1 MNSSIQLVVFTLDSQ
16 RFALPLS
23 TVERAIRI
31 MEIVHLPKAPE
42 IVIGVINL
50 HGKII
55 PVVNIRNR
63 FRLPQREINLNDQ
76 LIISNTKKRPLAI
89 LIDLVLGVFE
99 FPEKRIVSADKI
111 LPDIEYIEGVA
122 KLEEGIILIHDID
135 KFLSLEEEKAIDEA
149 IKKENI

>member
-1 MNSSIQLVVFTLDSQ
+1 MNTSIQLVVFTLDNQ

-31 MEIVHLPKAPE
+31 MEIVHLPTAPE
-42 IVIGVINL
+42 IVMGVINL

-76 LIISNTKKRPLAI
+76 LIISNTKKMPLAI
-89 LIDLVLGVFE
+89 LIDSVLGVFE

-111 LPDIEYIEGVA
+111 LPDIEYIEGVV

-135 KFLSLEEEKAIDEA
+135 KFLSLEEERALNDAINET
-149 IKKENI
+149 

>member
-1 MNSSIQLVVFTLDSQ
+1 MNTSIQLVVFTLDNQ

-31 MEIVHLPKAPE
+31 MEIVHLPTAPE
-42 IVIGVINL
+42 IVMGVINL

-89 LIDLVLGVFE
+89 LIDSVLGVFE

-135 KFLSLEEEKAIDEA
+135 KFLSLEEEKALNDA
-149 IKKENI
+149 INET

>member
-1 MNSSIQLVVFTLDSQ
+1 MNNKVQLVVFTLDNQ
-16 RFALPLS
+16 RFALLLS

-31 MEIVHLPKAPE
+31 IEIVHLPKAPD
-42 IVIGVINL
+42 IVMGVINL
-50 HGKII
+50 HGMII

-76 LIISNTKKRPLAI
+76 LIISNTKKRHLAI
-89 LIDLVLGVFE
+89 LVNSVLGVFE
-99 FPEKRIVSADKI
+99 FPEKKIVSADKI
-111 LPDIEYIEGVA
+111 LPDIEYVEGVA

-149 IKKENI
+149 VKEHK

>member
-1 MNSSIQLVVFTLDSQ
+1 MNTSIQLVVFTLDNQ

-31 MEIVHLPKAPE
+31 MEIVHLPTAPE
-42 IVIGVINL
+42 IVMGVINL

-76 LIISNTKKRPLAI
+76 LIISNTKKMPLAI
-89 LIDLVLGVFE
+89 LIDSVLGVFE

-149 IKKENI
+149 VKEHK

>member
-1 MNSSIQLVVFTLDSQ
+1 MNTSIQLVVFTLDNQ

-31 MEIVHLPKAPE
+31 MEIVHLPTAPE
-42 IVIGVINL
+42 IVMGVINL

-76 LIISNTKKRPLAI
+76 LIISNTKKMPLAI
-89 LIDLVLGVFE
+89 LIDSVLGVFE

-135 KFLSLEEEKAIDEA
+135 KFLSLEEEKALNDA
-149 IKKENI
+149 INET

>member
-1 MNSSIQLVVFTLDSQ
+1 MNNNIQLVVFTLDNQ

-31 MEIVHLPKAPE
+31 MEIIHLPKAPE

-50 HGKII
+50 RGKII
-55 PVVNIRNR
+55 PVVNIRKR

-76 LIISNTKKRPLAI
+76 LIISNAKKRTLAI
-89 LIDLVLGVFE
+89 LVDSVLGVFE
-99 FPEKRIVSADKI
+99 FPEKKIITADKI
-111 LPDIEYIEGVA
+111 LPDIEYVEGVA
-122 KLEEGIILIHDID
+122 KLEEGIILIHDIN

-149 IKKENI
+149 VKNV

>member
-1 MNSSIQLVVFTLDSQ
+1 MNNNIQLVVFTLDNQ

-31 MEIVHLPKAPE
+31 MEIVPLPKAPE

-89 LIDLVLGVFE
+89 LIDSVLGVFE

-149 IKKENI
+149 VKEHK

>member
-1 MNSSIQLVVFTLDSQ
+1 MNNNIQLVVFTLDNQ

-89 LIDLVLGVFE
+89 LIDSVLGVFE

-149 IKKENI
+149 VKEHK

>member
-1 MNSSIQLVVFTLDSQ
+1 
-16 RFALPLS
+16 
-23 TVERAIRI
+23 
-31 MEIVHLPKAPE
+31 MEIVHLPTAPE
-42 IVIGVINL
+42 IVMGVINL

-89 LIDLVLGVFE
+89 LIDSVLGVFE

-149 IKKENI
+149 VKEHK

>member
-1 MNSSIQLVVFTLDSQ
+1 MNNNIQLVVFTLDNQ

-31 MEIVHLPKAPE
+31 MEIVPLPKAPE

-89 LIDLVLGVFE
+89 LIDSVLGVFE

-135 KFLSLEEEKAIDEA
+135 KFLSLEEEKAIGEA
-149 IKKENI
+149 VKEHK

>member
-1 MNSSIQLVVFTLDSQ
+1 MNNNIQLIVFTLDNQ

-23 TVERAIRI
+23 IVERAIRI
-31 MEIVHLPKAPE
+31 IEIVPLPKAPE
-42 IVIGVINL
+42 IVMGVINL

-55 PVVNIRNR
+55 PVVNIRKR
-63 FRLPQREINLNDQ
+63 FHLPQREISLNDQ

-89 LIDLVLGVFE
+89 LVDSVLGVFE
-99 FPEKRIVSADKI
+99 FPEKKIISADKI
-111 LPDIEYIEGVA
+111 LPDIEYVEGVA

-149 IKKENI
+149 INEV

>member
-1 MNSSIQLVVFTLDSQ
+1 MNNNIQLVVFTLDNQ

-23 TVERAIRI
+23 IVERAIRI
-31 MEIVHLPKAPE
+31 IEIVPLPKAPE
-42 IVIGVINL
+42 IVMGVINL

-55 PVVNIRNR
+55 PVVNIRKR
-63 FRLPQREINLNDQ
+63 FHLPQREISLNDQ

-89 LIDLVLGVFE
+89 LVDSVLGVFE
-99 FPEKRIVSADKI
+99 FPEKKIISADKI
-111 LPDIEYIEGVA
+111 LPDIEYVEGVA

-149 IKKENI
+149 INEV

>member
-1 MNSSIQLVVFTLDSQ
+1 MNNNIQLVVFTLDSQ

-89 LIDLVLGVFE
+89 LIDSVLGVFE

-149 IKKENI
+149 VKEHK

>member
-1 MNSSIQLVVFTLDSQ
+1 MNNNIQLVVFTLDSQ

-89 LIDLVLGVFE
+89 LIDSVLGVFE

-135 KFLSLEEEKAIDEA
+135 KFLSLEEEKALNDA
-149 IKKENI
+149 INET

>member
-1 MNSSIQLVVFTLDSQ
+1 MNTSIQLVVFTLDNQ

-23 TVERAIRI
+23 IVERAIRI
-31 MEIVHLPKAPE
+31 MEIVHLPTAPE

-89 LIDLVLGVFE
+89 LIDSVLGVFE

-149 IKKENI
+149 VKEHK

>member
-1 MNSSIQLVVFTLDSQ
+1 MNDSVQLVVFTLDNQ

-23 TVERAIRI
+23 IVERAIRI

-42 IVIGVINL
+42 IVMGVINL

-55 PVVNIRNR
+55 PVVNIRKR
-63 FRLPQREINLNDQ
+63 FHLPQREISLNDQ
-76 LIISNTKKRPLAI
+76 LIISKTKKRPLAI
-89 LIDLVLGVFE
+89 LVDSVLGVFE
-99 FPEKRIVSADKI
+99 FPEKKIISADKI
-111 LPDIEYIEGVA
+111 LPDIEYVEGVA

-149 IKKENI
+149 VKEHK